1 MTPDDLICFKCKNWN
16 QFDLGCRAFKEIPYE
31 IINSNK
37 HDKPLSEQKNDIV
50 FEEGEPH
57 DSILK
62 ITMIDDDSG
71 DVYEG
76 GVNLPP
82 DMFREKHKKVF
93 KNEERIKKR
102 KRKR

>member
-16 QFDLGCRAFKEIPYE
+16 QFDSGCKAFKEIPYE

-57 DSILK
+57 DSINN
-62 ITMIDDDSG
+62 I
-71 DVYEG
+71 
-76 GVNLPP
+76 
-82 DMFREKHKKVF
+82 
-93 KNEERIKKR
+93 
-102 KRKR
+102 